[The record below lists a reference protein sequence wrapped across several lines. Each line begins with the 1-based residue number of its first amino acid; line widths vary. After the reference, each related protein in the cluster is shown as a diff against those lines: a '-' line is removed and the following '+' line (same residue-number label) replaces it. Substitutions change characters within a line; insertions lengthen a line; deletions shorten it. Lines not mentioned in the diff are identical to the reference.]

1 MNRFSRFSWFLLVWT
16 VLVIAFG
23 TVVRATNSGAG
34 CGKFWPLCGEDLI
47 PTFDVFHTIVEFTH
61 RMMSG
66 SLILMVFALTF
77 WGNQLYRQDPTRKRM
92 VWLVLFFVLVES
104 ALGAGLVLLGLVE
117 DNSSYLR
124 IMAVSIH
131 LLNTFLLLGVTTINA
146 WWSNNQITRPA
157 LKTSG
162 RPYVIGFIVFVA
174 IIGATGAVTALA
186 DTLFP
191 SSSLAHTIE
200 EQLRPDGHI
209 LVYLRIYH
217 PIIAIALGS
226 LMVWVL
232 ANLIHT
238 EHPVGQRIKLG
249 IILSIGAQ
257 FLLGMANIYFLT
269 PLGIQVAHLVL
280 ADVIWIL
287 CVLLS
292 LVSTEKKNFSYE

>member
-131 LLNTFLLLGVTTINA
+131 LLNTFLLLGVITINA
-146 WWSNNQITRPA
+146 WWSNHQITRPT
-157 LKTSG
+157 LKSSG

-174 IIGATGAVTALA
+174 VIGATGAVTALA

>member
-131 LLNTFLLLGVTTINA
+131 LLNTFLLLGVITINA

-162 RPYVIGFIVFVA
+162 RPYVIGFIVFIA

>member
-131 LLNTFLLLGVTTINA
+131 LLNTFLLLGVITINA
-146 WWSNNQITRPA
+146 WWSNHQITRPA
-157 LKTSG
+157 LNTSG

>member
-131 LLNTFLLLGVTTINA
+131 LLNTFLLLGVITINA
-146 WWSNNQITRPA
+146 WWSNHQITRPA
-157 LKTSG
+157 LNTSG
-162 RPYVIGFIVFVA
+162 RPYVIGFIVFIA